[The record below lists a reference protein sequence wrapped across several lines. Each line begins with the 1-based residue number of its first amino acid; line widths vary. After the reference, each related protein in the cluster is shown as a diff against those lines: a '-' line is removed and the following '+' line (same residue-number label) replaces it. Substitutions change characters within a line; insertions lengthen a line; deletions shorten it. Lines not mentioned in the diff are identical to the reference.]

1 MTEFVALRRKPYS
14 YLMDDGDSNK
24 KMGKQKYVIKRILN
38 FNDYKYCLFK
48 NEIILKSQQRFKSE
62 THNVYT

>member
-1 MTEFVALRRKPYS
+1 MMVIAIKKWE
-14 YLMDDGDSNK
+14 NK
-24 KMGKQKYVIKRILN
+24 KYVIKRILN

-48 NEIILKSQQRFKSE
+48 NEIILKSQERFKSE